1 MVPYTFRLQA
11 AIPQSP
17 TGIAVL
23 VLETNVPA
31 HMSNIS
37 ISAKAVYHKLIF
49 TELYNVPARTITKE
63 HVCRV
68 DYSRPA

>member
-23 VLETNVPA
+23 VLETSVPA
-31 HMSNIS
+31 HMSNIN
-37 ISAKAVYHKLIF
+37 ISAEAIYHKLIF
-49 TELYNVPARTITKE
+49 TELYTVPKRTIAKQ
-63 HVCRV
+63 HVYRV
-68 DYSRPA
+68 DYGRPA